1 MTKENV
7 KMFLEQPSF
16 LDVLKKYIVQEFG
29 ENKLVTTA
37 KVVVRYD
44 EENEVTESLLGV
56 AVINGDVYWFSRS
69 ECSDGY
75 VLDNFGCAKSLEL
88 YHIDDEV
95 IRSFLQNLVDD
106 KNIHTEFDFE
116 KYQAIDEWYT
126 DEEWFEDN
134 KDKIMSVIEGELG
147 CFYEEL

>member
-1 MTKENV
+1 MTKEEV
-7 KMFLEQPSF
+7 KWFLEQPSF
-16 LDVLKKYIVQEFG
+16 LDILKKYIVQEFG
-29 ENKLVTTA
+29 ENKLVTTD
-37 KVVVRYD
+37 KVVIVYD

-56 AVINGDVYWFSRS
+56 AVIDGVVYYFSRS

-75 VLDNFGCAKSLEL
+75 VLDSFGCSNSMESS
-88 YHIDDEV
+88 HIDDEV

-126 DEEWFEDN
+126 DEEWFEDH
-134 KDKIMSVIEGELG
+134 KEQIMSVIQGELG
-147 CFYEEL
+147 YFYEEL